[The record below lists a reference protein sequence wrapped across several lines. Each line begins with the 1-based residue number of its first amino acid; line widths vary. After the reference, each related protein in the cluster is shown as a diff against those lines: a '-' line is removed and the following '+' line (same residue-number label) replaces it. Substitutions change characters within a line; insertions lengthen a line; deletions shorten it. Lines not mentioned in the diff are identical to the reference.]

1 VIAEKGLLDLWGVF
15 YNGALACLAQ
25 RQAAETYVP
34 CGFLHRS
41 LLPFALAL
49 GAALALLAG
58 GGAAAPPRP
67 SADLVEV
74 VVTLPRPSLAMEV
87 AHDRTLA
94 ASAKHSHSLAVRT
107 PAAVSYLRT
116 LAAEQRTLSAR
127 LAVAIP
133 AARVRWHYGV
143 ALDGVSVVLPS
154 SDLARLRA
162 LPGATVWPTVTYHS
176 LTDTPASGSTTDVN
190 PGPSLIGAPELWGP
204 NLATAGQGIKI
215 GLVDDGIDQA
225 HPYFNPS
232 GYSYPAGF
240 PKGNRAYTTPKVI
253 VARAFPSPS
262 THWKYADK
270 PFDPEFSYHATH
282 VAGIAAGDHDTPTA
296 PDNGSPISG
305 VAPKAYL
312 GNYKALTVP
321 TADYG
326 LDGNSP
332 EIAKAIDQAVADGMN
347 VINLSIGEPEVEP
360 RRDIVV
366 KALDNAAAAGVVPV
380 VAAGNDFDAAGYGSV
395 GSPANAPA
403 AITAAASTMGGDG
416 THPDHIASFSSGGPT
431 PVSLLLKPDV
441 TAPGVDVLSSIP
453 AHDFETLDGTSMA
466 APHVSGAAALLL
478 QRHPTWTVQQV
489 KSALASTG
497 DTVHPTGRSGTVSVL
512 REGGGRIDLVR
523 ADQPLIFTNPTS
535 LGWGLVG
542 RGFSG
547 TKELSTT
554 DAGGGSA
561 PWAVSIHTQSLPR
574 GAKLAPEKTTLVAGS
589 TLALRLTVSATAEA
603 GDGTGFVL
611 LTRHSDVRRIAFWFH
626 VEVPRLG
633 LDPHRTLRAPGVY
646 HGDTAG
652 QPSRVSSYRYPEQ
665 GLAPGV
671 PTRLGGPEQVFRFTL
686 RKPVANFGIAVID
699 HARGVRV
706 SPRLVAGDDENRVV
720 GYTGIPASLNPY
732 QGFDSAE
739 PVVGAVLPEPG
750 MYEFVFDTPTGAKP
764 GAFTFRFW
772 VNDTSPPSIRL
783 LSHKHV
789 IGRPIRLTV
798 RDSGSGVDPRS
809 FHVRV
814 GGKSVRIRYSDG
826 VLFLRTKGL
835 RPGKKALVVTA
846 SDYQETKNM
855 EDVGP
860 VLPNTRTLHST
871 VTLRR

>member
-1 VIAEKGLLDLWGVF
+1 
-15 YNGALACLAQ
+15 
-25 RQAAETYVP
+25 
-34 CGFLHRS
+34 LHRS
-41 LLPFALAL
+41 LLLFALAL

-58 GGAAAPPRP
+58 GGAAAPPRAA
-67 SADLVEV
+67 ADLVEV
-74 VVTLPRPSLAMEV
+74 VVTLPQPSLALEV

-94 ASAKHSHSLAVRT
+94 AAAKHSHSISVRA

-116 LAAEQRTLSAR
+116 LAAAQRTLSAR
-127 LAVAIP
+127 LAVAVP
-133 AARVRWHYGV
+133 TARVRWHYGV

-162 LPGATVWPTVTYHS
+162 LPGATVWPSVTYHT
-176 LTDTPASGSTTDVN
+176 LGDTPDSDTTTTAD
-190 PGPSLIGAPELWGP
+190 PGPALIGAPELWGP
-204 NLATAGQGIKI
+204 SLATAGQGIKI

-240 PKGNRAYTTPKVI
+240 PKGNTAYTTPKVI

-262 THWKYADK
+262 THWKYAAK
-270 PFDPEFSYHATH
+270 PFDPAFSFHATH

-296 PDNGSPISG
+296 PDHGSPISG

-478 QRHPTWTVQQV
+478 QRHPTWSVQQL
-489 KSALASTG
+489 KSALATTG
-497 DTVHPTGRSGTVSVL
+497 DTVHPTGRAGTVSVL
-512 REGGGRIDLVR
+512 REGGGRINLVR

-535 LGWGLVG
+535 LGWGLVR
-542 RGFSG
+542 RGFSD

-554 DAGGGSA
+554 DAGGGRT
-561 PWAVSIHTQSLPR
+561 PWTVSIRAQSMPR
-574 GAKLAPEKTTLVAGS
+574 GANLAPEQTTLAAGAS
-589 TLALRLTVSATAEA
+589 LALRLTVSPTAEA
-603 GDGTGFVL
+603 GDGTGFVV
-611 LTRHSDVRRIAFWFH
+611 LTRGSDVRRIAFWFH
-626 VEVPRLG
+626 VEVPRLA
-633 LDPHRTLRAPGVY
+633 LDPHRTLRTPGVY
-646 HGDTAG
+646 SGDTAG
-652 QPSRVSSYRYPEQ
+652 QASRVSSYRYPEQ
-665 GLAPGV
+665 GLAASV

-686 RKPVANFGIAVID
+686 RRQVANFGVAVIGS
-699 HARGVRV
+699 ARGVRV

-732 QGFDSAE
+732 KGFDAAE
-739 PVVGAVLPEPG
+739 PVVGAVLPDPG
-750 MYEFVFDTPTGAKP
+750 TFEFVFDTPTGAKP
-764 GAFTFRFW
+764 GAFRFRFW
-772 VNDTSPPSIRL
+772 VNDTSPPTIRL
-783 LSHKHV
+783 LGRKHV
-789 IGRPIRLTV
+789 IGRPIRLAV

-809 FHVRV
+809 FHARV
-814 GGKSVRIRYSDG
+814 GGKAVRLRYSDG
-826 VLFLRTKGL
+826 VLYLRTKGL
-835 RPGKKALVVTA
+835 HHGTKTLVVTA

-860 VLPNTRTLHST
+860 VLPNTRTVRT
-871 VTLRR
+871 RVTLRG